1 MNLDYIS
8 AIGNLLQN
16 YHSDLNYIYNFQLH
30 KKGLLKSKDYIH
42 KTPGSF
48 KSFLNEYRVARNIEK
63 KETEKLL
70 ELTDN
75 WISTGAENRVDN
87 FAEFLK
93 DAGITHQ
100 KTMTSLASKIL
111 FLNNPWNI
119 LPMDNL
125 VKKAVSLKGNRYDEY
140 EVKFKDFKR
149 TNAAEI
155 QKYLDPVEH
164 YLIAVETRFKN
175 ELNEITLIRE
185 NRFLD
190 KILWTIG
197 KH

>member
-1 MNLDYIS
+1 MNLYYIT

-16 YHSDLNYIYNFQLH
+16 YHSDLNYIYNFQLY
-30 KKGLLKSKDYIH
+30 KKGQLKSKDYIE

-48 KSFLNEYRVARNIEK
+48 KSFLNEFRVARNIKK

-75 WISTGAENRVDN
+75 WITTGAENGVDN
-87 FAEFLK
+87 FAKSLR
-93 DAGITHQ
+93 DAGITHN
-100 KTMTSLASKIL
+100 KTMTSLASKIM
-111 FLNNPWNI
+111 FLNNPWII

-125 VKKAVSLKGNRYDEY
+125 VKNAVNLKGNRYAEY
-140 EVKFKDFKR
+140 EIKFNEFKR
-149 TNAAEI
+149 KNAAEM
-155 QKYLDPVEH
+155 QKYIEPVEH
-164 YLIAVETRFKN
+164 YLIAVESRFKN

-197 KH
+197 KD